1 MAELNRE
8 PAYDDKLPPT
18 PWSRYLLIQFMEST
32 PQGKLP
38 TPHIMRTV
46 THYRAWASM
55 KKTWC
60 PCGRALRKIS
70 DLFHHTRSYKNRSS
84 SEVESASTL
93 ILLLMDLPEYGIL
106 SDQSKE
112 IKRKLAVGV
121 GATVKKK
128 KILKMH

>member
-1 MAELNRE
+1 
-8 PAYDDKLPPT
+8 
-18 PWSRYLLIQFMEST
+18 
-32 PQGKLP
+32 
-38 TPHIMRTV
+38 
-46 THYRAWASM
+46 M
-55 KKTWC
+55 KKIWC
-60 PCGRALRKIS
+60 PCGRALRKIY

-106 SDQSKE
+106 SNQSKE

-128 KILKMH
+128 KKY